1 MTGLQRLR
9 SQRMKTRCT
18 GNIYLSQERKLAPIR
33 EKKYFLVNLLERLIL
48 NVLNYYI
55 VLNVKKTKLFKSSKS
70 FGNES
75 KFFNN
80 NL

>member
-1 MTGLQRLR
+1 MTGLQKLR

-18 GNIYLSQERKLAPIR
+18 GNIYLSQERKLVSIR
-33 EKKYFLVNLLERLIL
+33 EKKYFLVNLFERLIL
-48 NVLNYYI
+48 NVINYYI
-55 VLNVKKTKLFKSSKS
+55 VLNVKKIKLFKSSKS